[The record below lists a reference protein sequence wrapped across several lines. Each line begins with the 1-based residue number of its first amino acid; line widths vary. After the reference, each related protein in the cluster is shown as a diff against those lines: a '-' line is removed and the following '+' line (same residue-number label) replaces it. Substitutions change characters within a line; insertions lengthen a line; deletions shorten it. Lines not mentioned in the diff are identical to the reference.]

1 MNISRHMTQVMTATQ
16 VRILTGLALSAFG
29 LTVIL
34 LFPDWLFVGFMGLM
48 TVGLGYEWFRL
59 SCGRLMLRG
68 LALLAMLGVGA
79 VLYLLPSP
87 TATVWLAGLAL
98 VGWLLLMAG
107 LWYHRQNAGQ
117 HRHPILRT
125 VLGVL
130 ILPVF
135 WYAVIEIHQQPEGPW
150 LLIFGVMIVAVA
162 DSLAYFS
169 GRAWGRHKLAPALSP
184 GKTIEGLAGGLV
196 GVGLLTAIG
205 AALPL
210 FESVPSWQL
219 ALWSMTVALF
229 SVAGDLEES
238 RLKREAGVKDSGH
251 LLPGHGGLLDRLD
264 GQLAAM
270 PVWLLAL
277 AQMNYLSIH

>member
-1 MNISRHMTQVMTATQ
+1 MNISRHMTHVMTATQ

-59 SCGRLMLRG
+59 SCGRLILRG

-79 VLYLLPSP
+79 VIYLLPSP

-107 LWYHRQNAGQ
+107 LWHHRQNAGQ

-184 GKTIEGLAGGLV
+184 GKTIEGLAGGLL

-219 ALWSMTVALF
+219 ALWSMIVALF

-238 RLKREAGVKDSGH
+238 RLKREAGVKDSGQ